1 MKYWNVTSG
10 KLVRDL
16 YLFAPVRCMTVEG
29 DRLLTGHS
37 DGTVRVYES
46 GPDGSD
52 LPTVTLKGHGGSITS
67 VRAVNGGANLISTAR
82 DASVRVWDVSKGVS
96 LHTCRY
102 ARFAVMME
110 I

>member
-1 MKYWNVTSG
+1 
-10 KLVRDL
+10 
-16 YLFAPVRCMTVEG
+16 MTVEG